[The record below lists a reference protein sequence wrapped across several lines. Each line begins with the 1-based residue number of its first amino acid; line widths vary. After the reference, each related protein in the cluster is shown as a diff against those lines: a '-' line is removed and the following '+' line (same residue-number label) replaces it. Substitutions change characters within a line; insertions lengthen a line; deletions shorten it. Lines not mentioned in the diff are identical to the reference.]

1 MSDNDNGWA
10 RHVMHAAPSEHKHTL
25 AWIIM
30 AILALIFVGG
40 MVGGMVRKKEEG

>member
-10 RHVMHAAPSEHKHTL
+10 RHVMHSVPSHHKHTL

-40 MVGGMVRKKEEG
+40 MARKKEEGQ

>member
-10 RHVMHAAPSEHKHTL
+10 RHVIHSVPAEHKHTL

-40 MVGGMVRKKEEG
+40 MVRKKEEGQ